1 MVRYS
6 DLMLGDYVLVNGI
19 PRRVEAIT
27 KKKIGYHI
35 EPQRDKRLY
44 YARFR
49 EVKPIEVT
57 RELLGRL
64 GIPVEEPID
73 DAQPRFRIEV
83 IDDGSGDDIFC
94 IGLQNVHEDDYDV
107 VFDVCYLHQLQRA
120 FKILG
125 IEKEFQ
131 V

>member
-19 PRRVEAIT
+19 PRKVEAIT

-83 IDDGSGDDIFC
+83 IDNGGDDIFY
-94 IGLQNVHEDDYDV
+94 IGLNYDA
-107 VFDVCYLHQLQRA
+107 VFGVSYLHDLQHA
-120 FKILG
+120 FRMLG
-125 IEKEFQ
+125 IEKEFE

>member
-6 DLMLGDYVLVNGI
+6 DLMLDDYVLVNGI
-19 PRRVEAIT
+19 PRKVEAIT
-27 KKKIGYHI
+27 KKKIGYHTR
-35 EPQRDKRLY
+35 PQEKRLY
-44 YARFR
+44 YARLR
-49 EVKPIEVT
+49 ELEPIEVT

-64 GIPVEEPID
+64 GILVEEPID

>member
-6 DLMLGDYVLVNGI
+6 DLMLGDYILVNGI
-19 PRRVEAIT
+19 PRKVEAIT
-27 KKKIGYHI
+27 KKKIGYHTR
-35 EPQRDKRLY
+35 PQEKRLY
-44 YARFR
+44 YARLR
-49 EVKPIEVT
+49 ELEPIEVT

-64 GIPVEEPID
+64 GILVEEPID

>member
-19 PRRVEAIT
+19 PRKVEAIT
-27 KKKIGYHI
+27 KKKIGYYTR
-35 EPQRDKRLY
+35 PQEKRLY
-44 YARFR
+44 YARLR
-49 EVKPIEVT
+49 ELEPIEVT

-64 GIPVEEPID
+64 SIPVEEPID